1 MRLSEAPVNVE
12 LRVREIMTGKEA
24 KKKLITIGIRT
35 DELLLKLSGA
45 KWGPI
50 LVKPLSYSSSK
61 IAIGRGI
68 ANKIE
73 VSYEN

>member
-1 MRLSEAPVNVE
+1 MRLSEAPSNVE
-12 LRVREIMTGKEA
+12 LLVCEIRTGKEG
-24 KKKLITIGIRT
+24 KRKLNNLGIRT
-35 DELLLKLSGA
+35 DELLLKISEA

-50 LVKPLSYSSSK
+50 LVKPLSNGNSK

-73 VSYEN
+73 VSYDG